1 MNKKEEYS
9 VVYKIILFGPSSAGK
24 TEILNKYV
32 NNNFREDTKPTVGVE
47 FGAKTI
53 QKGKNIIKLQIWDT
67 AGQEK
72 YRAITSAYYK
82 GTKGGLLVYDITNKS
97 SFDNVDNRIKEF
109 KKENNVVDCVLI
121 LIGNKSDLEKER
133 QVTKKQGEE
142 KSKKYN
148 IDFFETSASNGDG
161 INEAF
166 NKLINNILKKENKNE
181 IIEEEERKKEEE
193 ENKKEEEEEEVEEE
207 EEEEEN
213 IIEKQENEINNE
225 EIGKMKCSLKKHK
238 EIEANI
244 YCQECNIYMCNK
256 CEKNHSELFENHH
269 QYNLD
274 KNKSINNI
282 FTGYCKEKN
291 HLGKLIY
298 FCKNHNQL
306 CCTACIS
313 KIKGL
318 GNGKH
323 NNCKICFI
331 KKIKKAKKEKLKENI
346 KLLEEMSKNIK
357 ESINE
362 LKKIFEKI
370 SESKKNL
377 KIQIQKIFTK
387 IRNSFNNR
395 EDELLLEVDKKYD
408 ELFFKEDIVKESEKL
423 PDKIEKS
430 LEKGKIDEK
439 EWDDKKKLKF
449 LINDCICIENEIK
462 DINIIN
468 ESIKKFNS
476 EKNVEV
482 KFSPGE
488 EGINKFSE
496 EIKKFGEIIH
506 NKNE

>member
-1 MNKKEEYS
+1 MNNKEEYS
-9 VVYKIILFGPSSAGK
+9 VLYKIILIGPSYAGK
-24 TEILNKYV
+24 TEILNKYL
-32 NNNFREDTKPTVGVE
+32 NNNFREDTKATVGVE
-47 FGAKTI
+47 FGTKLI
-53 QKGKNIIKLQIWDT
+53 QKDKDIIKLAIWDT
-67 AGQEK
+67 SGQER
-72 YRAITSAYYK
+72 YRAIASAYFK
-82 GTKGGLLVYDITNKS
+82 GSKGCIVVYDITNKS
-97 SFDNVDNRIKEF
+97 SFDDVDRHINNFKEH
-109 KKENNVVDCVLI
+109 NNIVDCSFI

-133 QVTKKQGEE
+133 QVTKEEGEE

-148 IDFFETSASNGDG
+148 MDFFETSASNGNG
-161 INEAF
+161 IKEAF
-166 NKLINNILKKENKNE
+166 DKLINNILKKENENKR
-181 IIEEEERKKEEE
+181 IEEEERKKEEE
-193 ENKKEEEEEEVEEE
+193 ERKKEEEERKKEEEEE

-213 IIEKQENEINNE
+213 IVEIKENETNNK

-244 YCQECNIYMCNK
+244 FCQECNIYMCNK

-274 KNKSINNI
+274 KNKNINNI

-306 CCTACIS
+306 CCTSCIS

-323 NNCKICFI
+323 NDCDICFI
-331 KKIKKAKKEKLKENI
+331 KKIKKEKKEKLKENI

-357 ESINE
+357 KSIDE
-362 LKKIFEKI
+362 LKKSFEKI
-370 SESKKNL
+370 TESKENL
-377 KIQIQKIFTK
+377 KIQIQTIFTK
-387 IRNSFNNR
+387 VRDIFNTR
-395 EDELLLEVDKKYD
+395 EDELLLEIDKKYD
-408 ELFFKEDIVKESEKL
+408 ELFLKEDLLKESEKL
-423 PDKIEKS
+423 PAKIEKS

-468 ESIKKFNS
+468 ESIKKFYS
-476 EKNVEV
+476 VV
-482 KFSPGE
+482 KLGQWKE
-488 EGINKFSE
+488 EFNKFYE
-496 EIKKFGEIIH
+496 EIKAFEEIFF
-506 NKNE
+506 NKKE